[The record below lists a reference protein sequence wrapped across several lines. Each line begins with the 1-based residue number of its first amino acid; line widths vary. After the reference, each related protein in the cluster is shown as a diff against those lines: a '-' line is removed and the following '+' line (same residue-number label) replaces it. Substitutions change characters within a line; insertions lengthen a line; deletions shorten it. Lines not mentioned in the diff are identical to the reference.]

1 MKIKVR
7 YKYFFNHLLILLL
20 LLTHFFEGLKRYKCD
35 DSFLFFFSKKKNLK
49 LTCSQPVD
57 LKSTSKKKNHY
68 FVSDRLYFY
77 GSPKGTPILS
87 EKLPEAMNLKKSISG
102 GLKLN
107 SFKNCYLSLELSS
120 KSDLFS

>member
-1 MKIKVR
+1 M
-7 YKYFFNHLLILLL
+7 
-20 LLTHFFEGLKRYKCD
+20 
-35 DSFLFFFSKKKNLK
+35 SKKI
-49 LTCSQPVD
+49 
-57 LKSTSKKKNHY
+57 HY

-87 EKLPEAMNLKKSISG
+87 EKLLEATNLKKSISG

-120 KSDLFS
+120 KNDLFFRNFSNFLREKLKNTCSCFLTHKLTLEVVLNIVYLHLKLL